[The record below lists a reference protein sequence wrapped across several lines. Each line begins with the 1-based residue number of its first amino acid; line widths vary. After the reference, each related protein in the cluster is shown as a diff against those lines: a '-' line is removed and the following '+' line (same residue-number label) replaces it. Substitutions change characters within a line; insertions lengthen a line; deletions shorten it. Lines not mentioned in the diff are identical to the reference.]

1 MLVTNRLQGVTAGLQ
16 GATAGRLRFDA
27 AALERRERD
36 AERELKGLR
45 RAFDLHKV
53 YLEVG
58 AGDCALARR
67 AAGYVERVYALDVSE
82 DIMGRLGGPPNLV
95 RVVHDGVRIPLP
107 EGGVDVA
114 FSRALVIS
122 QLPGICRALK
132 DGGVYYT
139 RSDGPAAELRAAF
152 FDAGFS
158 RLHYYVNGLRIPYP
172 LARVLDD
179 PFRLAAIK

>member
-1 MLVTNRLQGVTAGLQ
+1 MRTFYVRP
-16 GATAGRLRFDA
+16 
-27 AALERRERD
+27 E
-36 AERELKGLR
+36 
-45 RAFDLHKV
+45 
-53 YLEVG
+53 
-58 AGDCALARR
+58 R

-82 DIMGRLGGPPNLV
+82 DAMGRLGGPPNLV

-107 EGGVDVA
+107 EASADVA
-114 FSRALVIS
+114 FSRGLVIS

-139 RSDGPAAELRAAF
+139 SSEGPAVGLRAAF
-152 FDAGFS
+152 FEAGFS
-158 RLHYYVNGLRIPYP
+158 RLRYYVNGLRIPYP

>member
-1 MLVTNRLQGVTAGLQ
+1 MLVSSSPA
-16 GATAGRLRFDA
+16 ALRFSA
-27 AALERRERD
+27 ERHARRERD
-36 AERELKGLR
+36 AEREL
-45 RAFDLHKV
+45 RALKPVFDLHGV
-53 YLEVG
+53 FLEIG
-58 AGDCALARR
+58 AGDCTLARR
-67 AAGYVERVYALDVSE
+67 AAGYVDRVYALDVSE

-107 EGGVDVA
+107 VGVVDVA
-114 FSRALVIS
+114 FSRQLVIS
-122 QLPGICRALK
+122 QLPGICHALT

-139 RSDGPAAELRAAF
+139 TSPGPAAELRRAF

-158 RLHYYVNGLRIPYP
+158 ALRFYVNGIRIPYP